1 MSEKS
6 FKDITTRISR
16 NAAALAKE
24 NPAVMQGFRQL
35 STAAISEGVLST
47 KQKELI
53 ALAIGVAQ
61 RCDGCIGFHVKK
73 LIELGATREEVV
85 EALGVNVYMGGGPAL
100 MYAAEALH
108 AYDEF
113 KTGQA

>member
-1 MSEKS
+1 MAKS
-6 FKDITTRISR
+6 YKDITARISK
-16 NAAALAKE
+16 NAATMAKE
-24 NPAVMQGFRQL
+24 NSGVMQGFRQL
-35 STAAISEGVLST
+35 SGAAIADGVLSS

-61 RCDGCIGFHVKK
+61 RCDGCIGFHIKK

-100 MYAAEALH
+100 MYVAEAIH

-113 KTGQA
+113 TAG

>member
-1 MSEKS
+1 MSKS
-6 FKDITTRISR
+6 YKDTTARISK
-16 NAAALAKE
+16 NAATFAKE
-24 NPAVMQGFRQL
+24 NTGVMQGFRQM
-35 STAAISEGVLST
+35 STAAIAEGVLSS
-47 KQKELI
+47 KHKELI

-100 MYAAEALH
+100 MYVADALH
-108 AYDEF
+108 AFDEF
-113 KTGQA
+113 KAG